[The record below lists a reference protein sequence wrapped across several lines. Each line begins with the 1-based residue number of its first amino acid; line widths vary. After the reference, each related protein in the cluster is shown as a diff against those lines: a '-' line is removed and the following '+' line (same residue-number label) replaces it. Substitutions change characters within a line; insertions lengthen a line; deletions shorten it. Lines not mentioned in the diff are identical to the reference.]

1 MAGSGPT
8 ISRLQLGMELQQLR
22 ERAGKDRE
30 EVAARLGWYPGKV
43 SKVEQG
49 TATVS
54 ATEIDALV
62 SFLDA
67 DPATADRIRR
77 LGTEARKRGS
87 YGKVSDWART
97 YVGME
102 AGASEIDIFAE
113 ELIPGLLQTEDYAR
127 EVAKESLVTKAAD
140 VDQLVKSRVER
151 RNKLYSDNPPLLS
164 IVLGEAALRRLVG
177 GPAVMRQ
184 QLELLREVADLHNVT
199 LQVLPFSSGAHAS
212 LGTSFTILTLRT
224 QRLRTVYIEDITNA
238 DYLDRQHHVE
248 SYTLVLNRL
257 CKAALGM
264 NESAALLDRVISEL
278 SNGR

>member
-8 ISRLQLGMELQQLR
+8 ISRLPLGQELQQPR
-22 ERAGKDRE
+22 DRAGKEPE
-30 EVAARLGWYPGKV
+30 EEAARPGWDPGKV

-140 VDQLVKSRVER
+140 VDQLVSRASSGATSCTR
-151 RNKLYSDNPPLLS
+151 QSA
-164 IVLGEAALRRLVG
+164 IVHRLGEAALRRLVG
-177 GPAVMRQ
+177 EPAVVRSNYYARSPPPQRHAASSAVQ
-184 QLELLREVADLHNVT
+184 QRRARVARHLVHDLDA
-199 LQVLPFSSGAHAS
+199 AH
-212 LGTSFTILTLRT
+212 
-224 QRLRTVYIEDITNA
+224 
-238 DYLDRQHHVE
+238 
-248 SYTLVLNRL
+248 
-257 CKAALGM
+257 
-264 NESAALLDRVISEL
+264 SAATHGLHR
-278 SNGR
+278 GHHKR

>member
-22 ERAGKDRE
+22 ERAGKDRA
-30 EVAARLGWYPGKV
+30 EVAARLGWYPGEGRR
-43 SKVEQG
+43 VEQG

-87 YGKVSDWART
+87 YGKVSDWTRT

-140 VDQLVKSRVER
+140 VDQLVK
-151 RNKLYSDNPPLLS
+151 
-164 IVLGEAALRRLVG
+164 
-177 GPAVMRQ
+177 
-184 QLELLREVADLHNVT
+184 
-199 LQVLPFSSGAHAS
+199 
-212 LGTSFTILTLRT
+212 
-224 QRLRTVYIEDITNA
+224 
-238 DYLDRQHHVE
+238 
-248 SYTLVLNRL
+248 
-257 CKAALGM
+257 
-264 NESAALLDRVISEL
+264 
-278 SNGR
+278 